1 MHRENSQTQFASF
14 TEQIRVLR
22 ELYDEAVQ
30 GALPILE
37 RMRSLEELGSLELVR
52 RQRSDLQLR
61 EDLRGADDVFRG
73 CLRSFAVSLGAHVLA
88 VVVSHHP
95 TLYLSRVRLGFA
107 EGTTR
112 ERQDELLNLVGR
124 IALNLA
130 VDVLLFGDDPT
141 A

>member
-1 MHRENSQTQFASF
+1 M
-14 TEQIRVLR
+14 LR

-37 RMRSLEELGSLELVR
+37 RMRSLQELGSLELVQ

-61 EDLRGADDVFRG
+61 EDLRGADSIFRRG
-73 CLRSFAVSLGAHVLA
+73 LRSFAVSIGAHVLA

-95 TLYLSRVRLGFA
+95 TLDLSRVHLGYA
-107 EGTTR
+107 EGTTVQ
-112 ERQDELLNLVGR
+112 RQDELLNLVGR

-130 VDVLLFGDDPT
+130 ADVLLFGDDPT